1 MRNTEHH
8 QLNTDMVS
16 SLAAQL
22 AQGASL
28 NSSFL
33 LSATKHRHYGH
44 SYLFEP
50 TEAANHDLASVYA
63 IGQNGFLALCSLD
76 AELERLGKDLFSPA
90 SRNIDRTI
98 LPPEQHEVVKAT
110 IAAFMRRLSQ
120 YILEAPASKAL
131 EWLVRRFR

>member
-1 MRNTEHH
+1 
-8 QLNTDMVS
+8 MVS

-28 NSSFL
+28 NSAFL
-33 LSATKHRHYGH
+33 LSTTKHRHYGH

-50 TEAANHDLASVYA
+50 NEAANHDLASVYA
-63 IGQNGFLALCSLD
+63 IGQNGFMALCSLD
-76 AELERLGKDLFSPA
+76 TELEHLGRDLFSPT

-98 LPPEQHEVVKAT
+98 LPPEQHEALKIG
-110 IAAFMRRLSQ
+110 IAGFMRRLSQ
-120 YILEAPASKAL
+120 YILEAPSAKAL